1 MDKPQKLY
9 SKIQELH
16 KTYGAS
22 LPGYVFTEEV
32 YKMLLEFKAVQIK
45 INWLDD
51 ELIWA
56 LANIDRYNGH
66 TFGSSR

>member
-9 SKIQELH
+9 SQIQELH

-22 LPGYVFTEEV
+22 LPGYAFTEEV
-32 YKMLLEFKAVQIK
+32 YKLLLEFKAVQMK

-51 ELIWA
+51 ELIWT
-56 LANIDRYNGH
+56 LASIDRYNGH
-66 TFGSSR
+66 TFGSCR

>member
-1 MDKPQKLY
+1 MDKRQELY

-16 KTYGAS
+16 TTYGAS
-22 LPGYVFTEEV
+22 LPGYAFTEEV
-32 YKMLLEFKAVQIK
+32 FKMLLAFKEMQMK

-51 ELIWA
+51 ELIWT

-66 TFGSSR
+66 TFGRR

>member
-1 MDKPQKLY
+1 MNLY
-9 SKIQELH
+9 NQIQELH

-32 YKMLLEFKAVQIK
+32 YKLLLAFKEIQLK

-56 LANIDRYNGH
+56 LANIDRYNA
-66 TFGSSR
+66 SRKGNLNDDI

>member
-9 SKIQELH
+9 SQIQELH

-32 YKMLLEFKAVQIK
+32 YKMLLAFKEVQMK

-51 ELIWA
+51 ELIWT

>member
-9 SKIQELH
+9 SQIQDLH

-32 YKMLLEFKAVQIK
+32 YKMLLVFKEMQMK

-66 TFGSSR
+66 TFGSK